1 MKMRVLCV
9 FFCFLLFSYYGKS
22 EVQDSLDIIFIRSLA
37 NTDPQNAQR
46 LLDSVWGKKDIPDYQ
61 LYWVQA
67 DIYKHTSQ
75 YMLSIKYENLL
86 LAEDSV
92 QNNYSY
98 FINATRNLCDDY
110 LAIDE
115 YGKAIECAGLQLD
128 KIKELNLD
136 DRVKRWPYWT
146 IGKAYI
152 ALGDKKQG
160 YHFANEAISLFTKV
174 ADDMSGPPLRRTRA
188 LFELSECY
196 NELTLDYCED
206 KSYEKAYQ
214 TALMHLDVINNF
226 SDADKKRMPP
236 RVLEMQQCHCYGN
249 LAYVLSKMKQY
260 DEAGKYF
267 KILESNPCFDSVTGR
282 ELAVRYY
289 QVLGNNEDIIRLL
302 ERNYQFYES
311 LGDITSPFVETCRQL
326 AEAYLNLHKY
336 KEAVSFY
343 QKTSVLSDT
352 LYERDRRSKA
362 LEMATLYNIQEKES
376 QIERQK
382 VRIHQGD
389 MIISSAVVTVVLC
402 LVIII
407 LIIGVVIQ
415 ERRRNKKMYTQMNEY
430 LKLKDKAQER
440 IQQLEDLIRSQNE
453 ELKLDGNGS
462 DNLFE
467 QFVRLLKEEHL
478 LQDPSLTRDY
488 VVKRLFTNKNK
499 FIAVLQAHTG
509 MNFTNY
515 INSLRLEM
523 VVKQISEEVDCDM
536 HVVASTCGFGS
547 YRTMS
552 RLFSA
557 RYGMSPVQY
566 AKLNKEYKE
575 QGDGLKEEK

>member
-1 MKMRVLCV
+1 MKKRVLCV
-9 FFCFLLFSYYGKS
+9 FFCFLLFPYYSKS

-37 NTDPQNAQR
+37 NTDPRNAQR
-46 LLDSVWGKKDIPDYQ
+46 LLDSVWGNKEIPDYQ

-115 YGKAIECAGLQLD
+115 YEKAIECAGLQLD

-146 IGKAYI
+146 IGKAYL
-152 ALGDKKQG
+152 ALGDKEQG
-160 YHFANEAISLFTKV
+160 YHFANEAITLFTKV
-174 ADDMSGPPLRRTRA
+174 ADDKSGVPLRRTRA
-188 LFELSECY
+188 LYELSESY
-196 NELTLDYCED
+196 KELTLDYCED
-206 KSYEKAYQ
+206 KNYEKAYQ

-226 SDADKKRMPP
+226 SDADKKQMPP

-302 ERNYQFYES
+302 ERNYQFYER
-311 LGDITSPFVETCRQL
+311 LGDITSPFIETCRQL
-326 AEAYLNLHKY
+326 AEAYQNVHKY
-336 KEAVSFY
+336 KEAVSLY
-343 QKTSVLSDT
+343 QKTSILSDT

-453 ELKLDGNGS
+453 ELKLDGNGA

-478 LQDPSLTRDY
+478 VQDPSLTRDY

-499 FIAVLQAHTG
+499 FIAILQAHTG

-552 RLFSA
+552 RLFST

-575 QGDGLKEEK
+575 QGSGLKEEE